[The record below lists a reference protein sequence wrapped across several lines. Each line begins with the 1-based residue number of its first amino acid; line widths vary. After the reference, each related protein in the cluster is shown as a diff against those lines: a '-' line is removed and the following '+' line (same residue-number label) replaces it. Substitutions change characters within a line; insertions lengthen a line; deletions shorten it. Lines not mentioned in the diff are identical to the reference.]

1 MKQPVKDVGAQFL
14 GPNGRQQIYASGRIA
29 LKQGEKS
36 IGLYTNQ
43 DDLPVNQRRSN
54 AFNCR
59 VLLNFI

>member
-36 IGLYTNQ
+36 DDWTLYESGRPASQ
-43 DDLPVNQRRSN
+43 PEAQ
-54 AFNCR
+54 
-59 VLLNFI
+59 